1 MFQDLL
7 LACCITL
14 LGPDVSHETKVN
26 MIAST
31 VGVDFPS
38 EKLLS
43 VPVLDGVYS
52 LLAFIGTL
60 VPCKSLLKDFSDGV
74 QQAGVQSTCLLT

>member
-1 MFQDLL
+1 M
-7 LACCITL
+7 LASCITL
-14 LGPDVSHETKVN
+14 LGPDVSHEKKVN

-31 VGVDFPS
+31 VGVEFPS
-38 EKLLS
+38 EKLQS

-60 VPCKSLLKDFSDGV
+60 VPCKSLLKDFSDSV
-74 QQAGVQSTCLLT
+74 HQAGVQSTCLLT